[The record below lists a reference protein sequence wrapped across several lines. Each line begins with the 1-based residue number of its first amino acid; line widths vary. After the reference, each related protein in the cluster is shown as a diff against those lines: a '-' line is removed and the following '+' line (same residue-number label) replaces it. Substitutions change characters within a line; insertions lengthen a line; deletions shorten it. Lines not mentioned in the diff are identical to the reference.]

1 MGITK
6 TRQIMGAIASILS
19 QVFGV
24 GYLLWSIIG
33 GGYTPEAAS

>member
-1 MGITK
+1 MYKTKRLENKMGITK

-24 GYLLWSIIG
+24 GYLL
-33 GGYTPEAAS
+33 